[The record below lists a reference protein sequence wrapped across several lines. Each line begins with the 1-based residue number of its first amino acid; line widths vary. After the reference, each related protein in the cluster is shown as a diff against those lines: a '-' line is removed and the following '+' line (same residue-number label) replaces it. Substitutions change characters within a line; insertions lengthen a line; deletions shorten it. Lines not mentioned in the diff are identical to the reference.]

1 METQLW
7 AFEVYMRKGKLLLAL
22 SAMQRALAIAGSSDP
37 TAHGLVVRFA
47 LQAQDSSRPVRVEP
61 CITACCMQ
69 CRLPFLQLHWQ
80 ELLSDAPSI
89 SWM

>member
-22 SAMQRALAIAGSSDP
+22 SAMRRALTIAGPTDP

-47 LQAQDSSRPVRVEP
+47 LRAQDSSRPVRVAANP
-61 CITACCMQ
+61 MPDTTCCMH
-69 CRLPFLQLHWQ
+69 C
-80 ELLSDAPSI
+80 I
-89 SWM
+89 